1 MPKVVI
7 LYDTVSGTTEL
18 LVKAV
23 IEGLGTFEELDLR
36 VLKLGTKFSISTLAN
51 TDAIIVG
58 SPSIYGD
65 MTPQLRTFL
74 TNLKNLVK
82 SKKLVLGDA
91 KGAVFGSYEWDG
103 GWHVERIEE
112 LLKAIGIQLVTPPLA
127 IVDHGGR
134 LRIHPRDME
143 QCRNLGLNVA
153 FSLRPR
159 Q

>member
-7 LYDTVSGTTEL
+7 LYDTLSGTTEL

-23 IEGLGTFEELDLR
+23 IEGLGTLEELDLR
-36 VLKLGTKFSISTLAN
+36 LLKIGTKFSISSLAN

-74 TNLKNLVK
+74 MNLHNLVK
-82 SKKLVLGDA
+82 SKKFVLSRV

-103 GWHVERIEE
+103 GWHVERIGE
-112 LLKAIGIQLVTPPLA
+112 LLVDIGIRLVTPPLA
-127 IVDHGGR
+127 VVDQGGR
-134 LRIHPRDME
+134 LKIHPRDIE
-143 QCRNLGLNVA
+143 QCRDLGQNVA
-153 FSLRPR
+153 LSLINN
-159 Q
+159 

>member
-7 LYDTVSGTTEL
+7 LYDTLSGTTEL
-18 LVKAV
+18 LVKAM
-23 IEGLGTFEELDLR
+23 IEGLSSIEELDLHL
-36 VLKLGTKFSISTLAN
+36 LKIGTKFSISSLKN

-74 TNLKNLVK
+74 TNLQNLVK
-82 SKKLVLGDA
+82 NKKFVLGNI

-112 LLKAIGIQLVTPPLA
+112 LLVDIGVRLVAPPLA
-127 IVDHGGR
+127 VVDHGGR
-134 LRIHPRDME
+134 LKIHPRDIE
-143 QCRNLGLNVA
+143 QCRNLGQNVA
-153 FSLRPR
+153 FSLINS
-159 Q
+159 

>member
-1 MPKVVI
+1 MQKVVI
-7 LYDTVSGTTEL
+7 LYDTLSGTTEL

-23 IEGLGTFEELDLR
+23 IEGLGTLEEVDLQL
-36 VLKLGTKFSISTLAN
+36 LKIGTKFSISTLAN

-65 MTPQLRTFL
+65 MTPQLRTVL
-74 TNLKNLVK
+74 TNLQNLVM
-82 SKKLVLGDA
+82 SQKLVLGDV

-112 LLKAIGIQLVTPPLA
+112 LLVDIGIRLVAPPLA

-134 LRIHPRDME
+134 LKIHPRDIE
-143 QCRNLGLNVA
+143 QCRDLGQNVA
-153 FSLRPR
+153 FSLRSG
-159 Q
+159 

>member
-18 LVKAV
+18 LVKAI
-23 IEGLGTFEELDLR
+23 IEGLGPFKELDLHI
-36 VLKLGTKFSISTLAN
+36 LKLGTKFSISTFTN

-82 SKKLVLGDA
+82 NKKLVLGDA

-112 LLKAIGIQLVTPPLA
+112 LLKAIGIQLVTSPLA
-127 IVDHGGR
+127 IVDHTRARRSTKDSSSRYGTMPQSGT
-134 LRIHPRDME
+134 E
-143 QCRNLGLNVA
+143 CGFQ
-153 FSLRPR
+153 S
-159 Q
+159 

>member
-7 LYDTVSGTTEL
+7 LYDTLSGTTEL

-23 IEGLGTFEELDLR
+23 IEGLGTLEEVDLQL
-36 VLKLGTKFSISTLAN
+36 LKIGTKFSISTLAN

-65 MTPQLRTFL
+65 MTPQLRTVL
-74 TNLKNLVK
+74 MNLKNLVT
-82 SKKLVLGDA
+82 SQKLVLGDV

-112 LLKAIGIQLVTPPLA
+112 LLIDIGIGLVAPPLA

-134 LRIHPRDME
+134 LKIHPRDIE
-143 QCRNLGLNVA
+143 QCRDLGQNVA
-153 FSLRPR
+153 FSLRPG
-159 Q
+159 